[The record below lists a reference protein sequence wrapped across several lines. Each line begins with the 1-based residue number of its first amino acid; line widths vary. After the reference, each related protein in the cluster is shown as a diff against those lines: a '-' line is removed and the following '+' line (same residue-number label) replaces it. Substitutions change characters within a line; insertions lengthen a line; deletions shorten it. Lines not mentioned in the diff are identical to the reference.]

1 MSIGREPH
9 PIRRQLGPDGVDY
22 VVEKYLN
29 QLGLGRGYSSHSMR
43 ATFITTAL
51 ENGAKLEDVQRTVG
65 HADPATTQL
74 YDRGRFT
81 PQKSAALVV
90 NHGRDRETSTGDA
103 EPEHA

>member
-1 MSIGREPH
+1 
-9 PIRRQLGPDGVDY
+9 VT
-22 VVEKYLN
+22 

-51 ENGAKLEDVQRTVG
+51 ENGAKPEDVQRTVG

-81 PQKSAALVV
+81 PQKSVALVV
-90 NHGRDRETSTGDA
+90 NYGRDRETSTGDA